1 MKKKL
6 LAVLIGASLVGV
18 AAPAFAITDEEGNA
32 SIQFAF
38 VPPGARSLGMGGA
51 FVGRADDATAA
62 YTNPAGLTQLREFEI
77 GLEGRRVGYESA
89 FVESGTFQANPLD
102 LSGINYGSAD
112 DNVNSLAYLSVVWP
126 HERWSVAFY
135 RHELVKYN
143 TEFALLDENVA
154 PTDANIGAL
163 LPFGAAIDID
173 IVNYGLSGAWKFNDA
188 FSVGASLIY
197 SDFELS
203 SATIR
208 PTAGVPF
215 GSSQQGD
222 DDDIAFNVGA
232 LWKVSPQWQIG
243 AVYRDGP
250 EFDAQAFLFGID
262 AAGNPTVSANGF
274 PKSTS
279 FNAPAIFGVG
289 LSFQPSDAWVITFDA
304 NRVYYSDLTDDLNSG
319 FRASDTADLQSV
331 EPLGIDDGTELRL
344 GAEYTFLESTNL
356 WALRGGIWRDPEHTI
371 RFQGQPD
378 TNPASNALS
387 NAVLFS
393 TGDDEMHYTFGVGAI
408 FGKFQLDAAVDM
420 SDAIDIFS
428 ISGVVR
434 FD

>member
-1 MKKKL
+1 MKKNV
-6 LAVLIGASLVGV
+6 LAVLIGASLFGV

-62 YTNPAGLTQLREFEI
+62 YTNPAGLTQLQAFEI
-77 GLEGRRVGYESA
+77 GVEGRRVGYESA
-89 FVESGTFQANPLD
+89 FVSGGSFQTSPLD
-102 LSGINYGSAD
+102 TSGLEYSSAD
-112 DNVNSLAYLSVVWP
+112 DDVNSLAYLSVVWP
-126 HERWSVAFY
+126 HDRWSIAFY

-143 TEFALLDENVA
+143 TSFALVNDDVSA
-154 PTDANIGAL
+154 TDRDLVI
-163 LPFGAAIDID
+163 LPYAAGIDID
-173 IVNYGLSGAWKFNDA
+173 IVNYGLSGAFEFSDA

-197 SDFELS
+197 SDFELV

-222 DDDIAFNVGA
+222 DDDIAFNIGA
-232 LWKVSPQWQIG
+232 LWKFSPKWSLG

-250 EFDAQAFLFGID
+250 EFGAEAFLFGID
-262 AAGNPTVSANGF
+262 ANGNPTVSANGF

-279 FNAPAIFGVG
+279 FNAPSVFGLG
-289 LSFQPSDAWVITFDA
+289 ISFQPSDAWVVTFDA

-319 FRASDTADLQSV
+319 FRTTDRDTSV
-331 EPLGIDDGTELRL
+331 IPLGIDDGTELRL

-371 RFQGQPD
+371 RFNGQPSTAD
-378 TNPASNALS
+378 GNALS
-387 NAVLFS
+387 NAALFS

-420 SDAIDIFS
+420 SEAIDIFS